1 LVVEEEKIMSVKNFS
16 NRDTYES
23 GDIVQY
29 ANGYWKANREVTPPM
44 FPSIMD
50 GDRPGDSDAW
60 SRASITEVIHGKGG
74 GGGGHGGGGHGGG
87 GWGGGHHGGG
97 RGGFVGPWGWGGGY
111 WDGPEWVVTTP
122 CLEFDDAGNCVIFGA
137 NSPIGRHLK
146 KLAKGR

>member
-1 LVVEEEKIMSVKNFS
+1 MAMKNFS

-29 ANGYWKANREVTPPM
+29 ANGYWKANRDVTPPM

-74 GGGGHGGGGHGGG
+74 GGGHGGGHGGH
-87 GWGGGHHGGG
+87 GGHRGG
-97 RGGFVGPWGWGGGY
+97 RGGGFVGPWGWGGGY
-111 WDGPEWVVTTP
+111 WDGPDVVVMP
-122 CLEFDDAGNCVIFGA
+122 GCLEFDDSGNCVIFGA
-137 NSPIGRHLK
+137 QSPIGRHLK
-146 KLAKGR
+146 RLARGR